1 MFPCVF
7 VLKSLFIIISL
18 RRVIIICEVPSF
30 KTVKTIKN
38 PLLAKW
44 LKLTEMS
51 SISLSCVNPGA
62 RVQERSVG
70 EEGGFVMA
78 KSVLDGTWKPLE
90 PTACPG
96 EGGEFPSGGD
106 LWWLC
111 LIISR
116 CLGAAVSLLSQPSSL
131 SWS

>member
-7 VLKSLFIIISL
+7 VFKSLFVIISL
-18 RRVIIICEVPSF
+18 RRVTIICEVPSF

-62 RVQERSVG
+62 RVQERSVAG
-70 EEGGFVMA
+70 RKGALSWQSQSWTALGSPWSPLPAQEREVSFPVAVTSGGFA
-78 KSVLDGTWKPLE
+78 
-90 PTACPG
+90 
-96 EGGEFPSGGD
+96 
-106 LWWLC
+106 
-111 LIISR
+111 
-116 CLGAAVSLLSQPSSL
+116 
-131 SWS
+131 